1 MAEPAKK
8 IISLPASNQSLGNNN
23 SIDDI
28 RERRSQE
35 LIIGLC
41 GASGSGVKTLKEKLI
56 IKLKACNYHVFH
68 IRISDLMAETMPAA
82 EASDLKRLEGY
93 EHFIQ
98 LQNLGNALR
107 NKHGNVINSELV
119 IRQIQVI
126 RTANLNSGI
135 FKGGAGKSTSKIA
148 YIVDQLKHP
157 DEVDLFREVYRNN
170 FYLIGLVRTINE
182 RVINLKKDFLDDHQ
196 IAEIIR
202 RDRRSEYKYGQHVEE
217 TLQRADYFIKNINN
231 EQIKKSIARFID
243 LIHGANNVSPS
254 QDETGMFTASSA
266 ALRSACLS
274 RQVGAAIMDDNCNIL
289 STGCNDVPAAGG
301 GLYSCESK
309 SDKRCYNNDGCHSD
323 MHKDLV
329 RREIEAVIALSDPLR
344 AAELAK
350 QIMKTKKIKS
360 LIEYSRAIHAE
371 MDAITT
377 MARLA
382 NSSTVGKTL
391 YCTTYPCH
399 NCARH
404 IVAAGLK
411 RVVYIEPY
419 AKSLAEDLHGDSIA
433 HADSTDKL
441 KKVIFENFEGTAPG
455 RYTKF
460 FGYSRPRKDE
470 RGKPVPYDILP
481 SHHVDPQYLDSY
493 GDSELKVALNVTH
506 KLGDESLRV

>member
-8 IISLPASNQSLGNNN
+8 IISLPASNQSLGNKN

-98 LQNLGNALR
+98 LQNLGNVLR

-126 RTANLNSGI
+126 RTANLNSGV

-243 LIHGANNVSPS
+243 LIHGANNVSPT

>member
-56 IKLKACNYHVFH
+56 IKLKACNYHVVH

-231 EQIKKSIARFID
+231 EQIKKID
-243 LIHGANNVSPS
+243 
-254 QDETGMFTASSA
+254 SA
-266 ALRSACLS
+266 IYR
-274 RQVGAAIMDDNCNIL
+274 
-289 STGCNDVPAAGG
+289 
-301 GLYSCESK
+301 
-309 SDKRCYNNDGCHSD
+309 
-323 MHKDLV
+323 
-329 RREIEAVIALSDPLR
+329 
-344 AAELAK
+344 
-350 QIMKTKKIKS
+350 
-360 LIEYSRAIHAE
+360 
-371 MDAITT
+371 
-377 MARLA
+377 
-382 NSSTVGKTL
+382 
-391 YCTTYPCH
+391 
-399 NCARH
+399 
-404 IVAAGLK
+404 
-411 RVVYIEPY
+411 PY
-419 AKSLAEDLHGDSIA
+419 
-433 HADSTDKL
+433 TW
-441 KKVIFENFEGTAPG
+441 
-455 RYTKF
+455 
-460 FGYSRPRKDE
+460 
-470 RGKPVPYDILP
+470 
-481 SHHVDPQYLDSY
+481 
-493 GDSELKVALNVTH
+493 SE
-506 KLGDESLRV
+506 

>member
-506 KLGDESLRV
+506 KLGDESIPV

>member
-1 MAEPAKK
+1 M
-8 IISLPASNQSLGNNN
+8 
-23 SIDDI
+23 
-28 RERRSQE
+28 
-35 LIIGLC
+35 
-41 GASGSGVKTLKEKLI
+41 
-56 IKLKACNYHVFH
+56 
-68 IRISDLMAETMPAA
+68 
-82 EASDLKRLEGY
+82 
-93 EHFIQ
+93 
-98 LQNLGNALR
+98 
-107 NKHGNVINSELV
+107 
-119 IRQIQVI
+119 
-126 RTANLNSGI
+126 
-135 FKGGAGKSTSKIA
+135 
-148 YIVDQLKHP
+148 
-157 DEVDLFREVYRNN
+157 
-170 FYLIGLVRTINE
+170 
-182 RVINLKKDFLDDHQ
+182 
-196 IAEIIR
+196 
-202 RDRRSEYKYGQHVEE
+202 
-217 TLQRADYFIKNINN
+217 
-231 EQIKKSIARFID
+231 
-243 LIHGANNVSPS
+243 SPS

-470 RGKPVPYDILP
+470 RGKPVPYEILP

-506 KLGDESLRV
+506 KLGDESIPV